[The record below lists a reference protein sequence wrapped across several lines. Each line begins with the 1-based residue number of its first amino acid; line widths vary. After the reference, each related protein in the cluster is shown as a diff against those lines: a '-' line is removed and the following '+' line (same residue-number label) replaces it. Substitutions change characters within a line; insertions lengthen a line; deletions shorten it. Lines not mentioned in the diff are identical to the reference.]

1 MIEDAVGI
9 LAFGSLIDRP
19 GWEIDEGIIGRKA
32 GVLTP
37 FSVEFARKSVKRG
50 GAPTLV
56 PVEVSGSR
64 VLEPIR
70 EVPIHDER
78 FAARRRSMMRII
90 ARRMNAAA
98 VVA

>member
-64 VLEPIR
+64 VL
-70 EVPIHDER
+70 D
-78 FAARRRSMMRII
+78 
-90 ARRMNAAA
+90 
-98 VVA
+98 